1 MSRGVSHTTYLY
13 GKGFSRIRTSLRPDK
28 VLGSDCHHEPYQGYP
43 IRRED
48 SCCVGVRSVQRR
60 QPHTLPVLFSS
71 FSGTSCWECSDYPAY
86 DVPTQH
92 WQKVA
97 SWHQHP
103 TGSSVFPS
111 IFHMKRHHGFSTG
124 PGGPVLVRSVST
136 LTTGRS

>member
-1 MSRGVSHTTYLY
+1 MSSGVGHTTDLY

-43 IRRED
+43 IRRKN
-48 SCCVGVRSVQRR
+48 SCCVGVRGVQGR
-60 QPHTLPVLFSS
+60 QPYTLPILFSS
-71 FSGTSCWECSDYPAY
+71 FSGTSCRECSYYSAY

-103 TGSSVFPS
+103 TGSSVLPS
-111 IFHMKRHHGFSTG
+111 IFHMKRHHGFRPG
-124 PGGPVLVRSVST
+124 LGGPVLARSVST
-136 LTTGRS
+136 LTTG